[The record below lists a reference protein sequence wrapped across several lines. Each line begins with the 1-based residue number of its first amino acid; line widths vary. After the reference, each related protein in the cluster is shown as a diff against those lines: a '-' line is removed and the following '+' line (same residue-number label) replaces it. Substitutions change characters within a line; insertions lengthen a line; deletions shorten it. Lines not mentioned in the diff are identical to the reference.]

1 MPATTRSGSQLK
13 SQSFSVSAQISSVI
27 SLLGLFFMVVITVDN
42 SRLYC
47 PLIITIWGPLFETTM
62 PTPEK
67 NSKQPSLGSHVCP
80 WKVTEQTGRRCLNR
94 DRGLCG
100 RKQGQEI
107 PERKRGPSTKR
118 GVLFDRPKQ
127 QRFTQEENTHPRVD
141 YVTGCGGRG
150 QGWR

>member
-1 MPATTRSGSQLK
+1 MTTPGYTVPLS
-13 SQSFSVSAQISSVI
+13 SQSEAP
-27 SLLGLFFMVVITVDN
+27 
-42 SRLYC
+42 C
-47 PLIITIWGPLFETTM
+47 FETTM

-67 NSKQPSLGSHVCP
+67 DSKQPSLGSHICP
-80 WKVTEQTGRRCLNR
+80 WKVTEQTGRRYLNR

-127 QRFTQEENTHPRVD
+127 QRFTREENMHPRVD
-141 YVTGCGGRG
+141 YVTGMWRERSRLEVNPWKLPTTHVVKT
-150 QGWR
+150 QGEYRHLNG